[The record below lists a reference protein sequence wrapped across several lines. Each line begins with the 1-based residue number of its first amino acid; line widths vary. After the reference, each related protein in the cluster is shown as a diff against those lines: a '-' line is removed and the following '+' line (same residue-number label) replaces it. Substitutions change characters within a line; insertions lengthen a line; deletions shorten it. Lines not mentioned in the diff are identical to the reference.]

1 VKRHPAAVARLA
13 GAGPKQILEL
23 GAGPGFT
30 AAALAAGGHSVVA
43 VELVPECIAKLSRFA
58 AEVGG
63 EDLRVVEGDFYQVTL
78 DERFD
83 VVCYFDGFGIGSD
96 TEQRRLLQRMAGWL
110 TPSGCAMV
118 DVLTPWYWA
127 ALGQKPLASERS
139 WQTGQARGR
148 WDFDLEGCRMVGPM
162 WHVADESHVVTQS
175 LRCYAPAD
183 LRLLLEGTGLSWQAL
198 EAYES
203 ERYEHAVP
211 WAQAMLYLAKSGAK
225 VKT

>member
-1 VKRHPAAVARLA
+1 MEWAKEFYTKQVLWGGWPTRWAAYSLSTLPAAVKRHPAAVARLA
-13 GAGPKQILEL
+13 RAGPKRILEL

-30 AAALAAGGHSVVA
+30 AAALAASGHSVVA

-63 EDLRVVEGDFYQVTL
+63 GDLHVVEGDFYQVTL

-96 TEQRRLLQRMAGWL
+96 AEQRRLLQRMAGWL
-110 TPSGCAMV
+110 TPSGCALV

-139 WQTGQARGR
+139 CQ
-148 WDFDLEGCRMVGPM
+148 DF
-162 WHVADESHVVTQS
+162 
-175 LRCYAPAD
+175 
-183 LRLLLEGTGLSWQAL
+183 
-198 EAYES
+198 
-203 ERYEHAVP
+203 
-211 WAQAMLYLAKSGAK
+211 AQ
-225 VKT
+225 